1 MTKNGKR
8 KVDSAAVN
16 SKEDIKR
23 PKFEKQTTQQKTVRL
38 DNLKWRSVDL
48 SGQLDDYEG
57 FYGLEEV
64 DDVEVV
70 REGQKVSFQVA
81 VHFGDEEQSTDI
93 AASEDQPAKGGS
105 QRDEEEEEW
114 NGFDDHVDDVT
125 EGVAGTDTTEDN
137 RANQGPGTI
146 ENKGSKKQQRS
157 AQNPGVTD
165 LSFANLDEV
174 DLNEDEED
182 SGDDNTSHWQS
193 LGLSPELT
201 DAVMGLK
208 FSEPT
213 PIQLASIPI
222 ILKGRDVVAK
232 AETGSG
238 KTLAFG
244 LPIIEKFLNENSHQN
259 SGSGHVPHDGAW
271 ALILSPTRELA
282 HQIGHHLEA
291 LCEQGTF
298 SKPRIAIVTGG
309 LAVQKQERLLPN
321 ADVIVATPGRLYDV
335 LNSGKEQV
343 LHRLRG
349 IKYLVLDEADRLLT
363 GSHVNGESGSL
374 DTLLMDLRRMDG
386 DDKRPA
392 QLRTLFF
399 SATYDQALQYALG
412 HNRFH
417 RMGAQRKQR
426 ETLEWLTMN
435 FNFNDEEGP
444 EWIDVNQSNKLASG
458 IKEAV
463 VECGNMEKVNGD
475 SSIN

>member
-1 MTKNGKR
+1 
-8 KVDSAAVN
+8 
-16 SKEDIKR
+16 
-23 PKFEKQTTQQKTVRL
+23 
-38 DNLKWRSVDL
+38 
-48 SGQLDDYEG
+48 
-57 FYGLEEV
+57 
-64 DDVEVV
+64 
-70 REGQKVSFQVA
+70 
-81 VHFGDEEQSTDI
+81 
-93 AASEDQPAKGGS
+93 
-105 QRDEEEEEW
+105 
-114 NGFDDHVDDVT
+114 
-125 EGVAGTDTTEDN
+125 
-137 RANQGPGTI
+137 
-146 ENKGSKKQQRS
+146 
-157 AQNPGVTD
+157 
-165 LSFANLDEV
+165 
-174 DLNEDEED
+174 
-182 SGDDNTSHWQS
+182 
-193 LGLSPELT
+193 LGLSPELI

-244 LPIIEKFLNENSHQN
+244 LPIIERFLNENSHQN
-259 SGSGHVPHDGAW
+259 SGTGHVPHDGAW

-309 LAVQKQERLLPN
+309 LAVQKQERLLPKAN
-321 ADVIVATPGRLYDV
+321 IIVATPGRLYDV
-335 LNSGKEQV
+335 LNSGKEHI

-363 GSHVNGESGSL
+363 GSHAGGEFGNLDSL
-374 DTLLMDLRRMDG
+374 LRDLRRIDV
-386 DDKRPA
+386 DDKRPT

-412 HNRFH
+412 HNKFH

-426 ETLEWLTMN
+426 ETLEWLTVN

-444 EWIDVNQSNKLASG
+444 EWIDVNQSNQLASG
-458 IKEAV
+458 IKEGV
-463 VECGNMEKVNGD
+463 VECGNMEKVNGNT
-475 SSIN
+475 SIY